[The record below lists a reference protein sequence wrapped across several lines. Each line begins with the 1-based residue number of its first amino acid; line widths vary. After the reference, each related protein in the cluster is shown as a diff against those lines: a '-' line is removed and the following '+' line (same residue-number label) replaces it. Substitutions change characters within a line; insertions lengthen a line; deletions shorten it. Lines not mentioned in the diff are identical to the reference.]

1 MHLCCK
7 MGWARLSQR
16 DIFSSHMHTGPQH
29 RTAKELVIHL
39 GHHTSSLQF
48 MCCDLTAQTS
58 PPEREA
64 LPRVGTRGAAQGLVT
79 AREKTNER
87 FEVAVNTC
95 HSE

>member
-39 GHHTSSLQF
+39 GHRTSSLQF
-48 MCCDLTAQTS
+48 MCCDLRAQTS
-58 PPEREA
+58 PTEVWAHGEQPKGWSRLGKRLTSA
-64 LPRVGTRGAAQGLVT
+64 L
-79 AREKTNER
+79 K
-87 FEVAVNTC
+87 
-95 HSE
+95 